1 MSELLRDE
9 GCRADDDVTQH
20 MATDNIALITGDP
33 GENTVGETR
42 LINLAHT
49 SALATRLT
57 LHVSFHPSCLKIPS
71 LLIQY
76 LTKIA
81 GYGEEK
87 RNIDL

>member
-57 LHVSFHPSCLKIPS
+57 LHVSFHPRCLKIPS
-71 LLIQY
+71 VD
-76 LTKIA
+76 TVF
-81 GYGEEK
+81 
-87 RNIDL
+87 D